1 MKLQTQIT
9 IAFTTLLIIIMS
21 IVSIMIYSLILDVL
35 IKNERE
41 QLQEKGDILI
51 QFLMSEV
58 NINNFGQLFGD
69 ESLQLFIYD
78 GNTDQVVLS
87 TLPENLIQYWME
99 NYDISEYDQ
108 PLWKAGNERFVV
120 SILPIYPDLLDQEL
134 VLVTPLDD
142 LQEVQRELFGRLIFV
157 FLIGIGIISILS
169 HYLTKRLVTPLTKLK
184 YQLKKIEKRK
194 FDDVQR
200 VKASGEIKEVEQ
212 SVYDMANE
220 LNRYIQSQHHFFQ
233 NASHEL
239 KTPLM
244 TIQGYA
250 EGIRDGVFE
259 GEASERGLELIVAEI
274 SRLKKIIN
282 EMILLAK
289 LDSEENIYKEETVKV
304 ADVITSTVDRAL
316 PIASEKQVEVTHV
329 VETDA
334 ALFVDTEKLLR
345 AMMNIVSNG
354 VRHAESHVEIRA
366 FVENKQLK
374 ITVEDDGE
382 GIAQE
387 MMPQLFQRFI
397 KGKNGETGLGLAI
410 SRAIIERSNG
420 SISVGQSKL
429 GGAQFTITFPFH

>member
-1 MKLQTQIT
+1 MKLQTQLT

-35 IKNERE
+35 IQNERE

-78 GNTDQVVLS
+78 GNTEQVVLS

-99 NYDISEYDQ
+99 NYDINKYDQ
-108 PLWKAGNERFVV
+108 PLWKAGDERYVV

-142 LQEVQRELFGRLIFV
+142 LQEVQRDLFSRLIFI

-169 HYLTKRLVTPLTKLK
+169 HYLTRRLVTPLTKLK

-194 FDDVQR
+194 FDEVKR
-200 VKASGEIKEVEQ
+200 VKATGEIKEVEQ

-250 EGIRDGVFE
+250 EGIRDGIFE
-259 GEASERGLELIVAEI
+259 KEASDRGLEVMVAEI
-274 SRLKKIIN
+274 NRLKKIIN

-289 LDSEENIYKEETVKV
+289 LDSEENIYKEEKVKM
-304 ADVITSTVDRAL
+304 ADVIISTVDRAL
-316 PIASEKQVEVTHV
+316 PLASEKQVKIDHY
-329 VETDA
+329 VETDVM
-334 ALFVDTEKLLR
+334 LNVDTEKLLR

-354 VRHAESHVEIRA
+354 IRHATSKVVIRLYK
-366 FVENKQLK
+366 ENQQVK

-382 GIAQE
+382 GIDKE

-420 SISVGQSKL
+420 SISVNRSTL
-429 GGAQFTITFPFH
+429 GGAQFTITFQL